1 MKVEGILKAKGRS
14 VETARPDTPMLVVVH
29 KLATMRIGALVVTDD
44 GARVDGV
51 VSERDVVTG
60 LNRHGAA
67 LLEMRVGDVMSRG
80 VPVCSPDDS
89 IKHVMAEMT
98 RSRHRHVPVVE
109 HGRLCGIVS
118 IGDVVKNRLEELE
131 LETNVLRDVYRA
143 GH

>member
-14 VETARPDTPMLVVVH
+14 VETARPETPMIVVVH
-29 KLATMRIGALVVTDD
+29 KLTSMGIGALVVSAD
-44 GARVDGV
+44 GARVEGV

-67 LLEMRVGDVMSRG
+67 LLEMRAGDVMSRG

-98 RSRHRHVPVVE
+98 RTRHRHVPVVDN
-109 HGRLCGIVS
+109 GRLCGLVS

-131 LETNVLRDVYRA
+131 LETNVLRDAYRA
-143 GH
+143 SH